1 METDLGYSLLKSAAK
16 IATSMSDLSEG
27 KLLIKKLLTIEIEKD
42 YLITLDDV
50 VNFHSEIMYFGP
62 QNEYSVLLSD
72 IFLKGELNYIKLIR
86 AIVDKLFQ
94 EGVSAKPKLN
104 EIFDLKEGDSKKEIF
119 DKLNYHLSKTN
130 TVASGTQLAF
140 NLLYK
145 QYS

>member
-1 METDLGYSLLKSAAK
+1 M
-16 IATSMSDLSEG
+16 
-27 KLLIKKLLTIEIEKD
+27 
-42 YLITLDDV
+42 
-50 VNFHSEIMYFGP
+50 VNFHSEIIYFGL

-86 AIVDKLFQ
+86 TIVDKLYE

-104 EIFDLKEGDSKKEIF
+104 DIFDIKDGDSKKEIF

-130 TVASGTQLAF
+130 TIASGTQLAF